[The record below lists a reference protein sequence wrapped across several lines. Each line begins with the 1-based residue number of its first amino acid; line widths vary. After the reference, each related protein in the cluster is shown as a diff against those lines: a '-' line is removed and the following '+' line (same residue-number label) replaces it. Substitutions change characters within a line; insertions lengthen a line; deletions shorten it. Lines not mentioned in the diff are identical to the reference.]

1 MRKQPIVL
9 TTISLLLFAGVA
21 FGGGWNI
28 VTVRELPEYVVTG
41 KPLNLTFKVWVPSEE
56 PMTGLHPPVVHATN
70 ANGRTFAVTSLAG
83 PKAEEFTATLS
94 LPETGD
100 WTLSIDAEYPGAATL
115 PPITA
120 IGPHSSRPQPISL
133 VTRGARLFTV
143 KGCNSCHLHPEIKNG
158 RFYGPE
164 LPDKRFSA
172 AFLRKFLADP
182 SIVPEP
188 DEICRKDH
196 LICGSPYAMPN
207 LNLKTEEIE
216 ALVAFLTKD

>member
-9 TTISLLLFAGVA
+9 TTVSLLLFTGVIL
-21 FGGGWNI
+21 GGGGNI

-41 KPLNLTFKVWVPSEE
+41 KPLKLIFKVWVPSEE
-56 PMTGLHPPVVHATN
+56 PMTGLRPPVVHATN
-70 ANGRTFAVTSLAG
+70 TNGRTLAVTSLAG

-100 WTLSIDAEYPGAATL
+100 WTISIDAEYKGAATL

-120 IGPHSSRPQPISL
+120 IGPGSPKPIPL

-143 KGCNSCHLHPEIKNG
+143 KGCNSCHLHPEIKNS

-172 AFLRKFLADP
+172 AFLRRFLADP

-188 DEICRKDH
+188 GEICRKDH
-196 LICGSPYAMPN
+196 VICGSPYAMPN